1 MFVGR
6 MIGTV
11 FDSLA
16 PLRVVKTDS
25 KHKKSSK
32 VFSVGADKK
41 AMMWDLG
48 ADSFN
53 QIGAHEQPITCCGFA
68 KGPNYECLV
77 TGSLDKTVK
86 LWDMRQ
92 SNPVMTFNCPEV
104 KYGQFLVHGG

>member
-1 MFVGR
+1 
-6 MIGTV
+6 
-11 FDSLA
+11 
-16 PLRVVKTDS
+16 
-25 KHKKSSK
+25 
-32 VFSVGADKK
+32 
-41 AMMWDLG
+41 MWDLG

-53 QIGAHEQPITCCGFA
+53 QIGVHEQPITCCGFA

-104 KYGQFLVHGG
+104 QNMFEDFNIKHFGTFVRRNVCFENVL

>member
-1 MFVGR
+1 
-6 MIGTV
+6 
-11 FDSLA
+11 
-16 PLRVVKTDS
+16 
-25 KHKKSSK
+25 
-32 VFSVGADKK
+32 
-41 AMMWDLG
+41 MWDLG

-104 KYGQFLVHGG
+104 KYGQFLMHSGKISSTASYEIACLYGRKMRIITFKLCNTQFSFVYI

>member
-1 MFVGR
+1 
-6 MIGTV
+6 MIENV
-11 FDSLA
+11 
-16 PLRVVKTDS
+16 
-25 KHKKSSK
+25 KKSSK

-104 KYGQFLVHGG
+104 KYGQFLMHSG

>member
-1 MFVGR
+1 M
-6 MIGTV
+6 
-11 FDSLA
+11 
-16 PLRVVKTDS
+16 KTD
-25 KHKKSSK
+25 KSSK

-104 KYGQFLVHGG
+104 NFLTYTVKLSICWISSFSPGAKNMF

>member
-1 MFVGR
+1 
-6 MIGTV
+6 MIENV
-11 FDSLA
+11 
-16 PLRVVKTDS
+16 
-25 KHKKSSK
+25 KKSSK

-53 QIGAHEQPITCCGFA
+53 QIGVHEQPITCCGFA

-104 KYGQFLVHGG
+104 RYGQFLMHGG